1 MEEVNEMMETPLIQ
15 EAADGDPRHV
25 EWLIEA
31 GADVNAK
38 MKDSGIGFTALHGA
52 AYFGNSRCLEVL
64 LQYDAK
70 VQELDAKGGTP
81 LVAACLFGELEC
93 IRILLEKGADFKY
106 PAENDWHPPLKP
118 APVPYIDKATKSG
131 TTPLMKAAI
140 GGYGK

>member
-38 MKDSGIGFTALHGA
+38 MKDSEIGFTALHGA

-64 LQYDAK
+64 LKHGA
-70 VQELDAKGGTP
+70 DAKGGTP

-93 IRILLEKGADFKY
+93 IRILLEKGADVKY
-106 PAENDWHPPLKP
+106 DVESEGSK
-118 APVPYIDKATKSG
+118 PVPYIDKATTSG
-131 TTPLMKAAI
+131 TTPLMKAAL
-140 GGYGK
+140 GGYGKKKQD

>member
-64 LQYDAK
+64 LQHDAK
-70 VQELDAKGGTP
+70 VEELDAKGGTP

-106 PAENDWHPPLKP
+106 PAGSENSL
-118 APVPYIDKATKSG
+118 PVPYIDKATASG

>member
-1 MEEVNEMMETPLIQ
+1 
-15 EAADGDPRHV
+15 
-25 EWLIEA
+25 
-31 GADVNAK
+31 
-38 MKDSGIGFTALHGA
+38 MKDSEIGFTALHGA

-64 LQYDAK
+64 LQHNAK

-106 PAENDWHPPLKP
+106 PAVSEKSLL
-118 APVPYIDKATKSG
+118 VPYIDKATASG

>member
-1 MEEVNEMMETPLIQ
+1 MEELNEMMETPLIQ

-38 MKDSGIGFTALHGA
+38 MKDKDSKIGFTALHGA

-64 LQYDAK
+64 LQHNAK
-70 VQELDAKGGTP
+70 VEELDAKGGTP

-106 PAENDWHPPLKP
+106 PAKP
-118 APVPYIDKATKSG
+118 EPVPYIDKATDSG

>member
-38 MKDSGIGFTALHGA
+38 MKDSEIGFTALHGA

-64 LQYDAK
+64 LKHDADVK
-70 VQELDAKGGTP
+70 ALDAKGGTP

-93 IRILLEKGADFKY
+93 IRILLEKGADVKY
-106 PAENDWHPPLKP
+106 AAESEGSK
-118 APVPYIDKATKSG
+118 PVPYIDKATTSG
-131 TTPLMKAAI
+131 TTPLMKAAL
-140 GGYGK
+140 GGYGKKKQD